1 MNIAPRAFLGFA
13 LIGALML
20 ALGVFALSQMS
31 KIRTSGEN
39 IVENSV
45 PSVRALNEF
54 TQLTLRL
61 RVLSYRLL
69 TNREA
74 DTQQK
79 TFDLFEQRNQQIR
92 TAQSNYEKLISAPEE
107 RAAYDQYV
115 QLLNQYRQLE
125 ERMKTLSRNNQVDE
139 LRTLLGNDL
148 QTNSE
153 AVNAVLAR
161 LTEINNLQ
169 AEAFNKSAA
178 QQYSTAFTWVVTM
191 LIVATGLTLLFAW
204 LLTNS
209 ITKPI
214 ANALD
219 AAEEIAKGNLT
230 RPITVDGSDE
240 AGRLLRA
247 MATMQ
252 DKLRDT
258 LQRISGSATQLA
270 SAAEELNSV
279 TDESARG
286 LTQQNNEIEQAATA
300 VNEMTSAVEEVAR
313 NAVSTS
319 EASRNATTSAGD
331 GRDLVQE
338 TVGAIERMS
347 ADVQSTATLIGNLAD
362 ESRDI
367 GKVLDVIRGLAD
379 QTNLLA
385 LNAAIEA
392 ARAGEA
398 GRGFAVVADEV
409 RALAHRTQQS
419 TSEIERM
426 IGSIQSGTE
435 QAATAVNEM
444 TSAVEE
450 VARNA
455 VSTSEASRNATTSA
469 GDGRDLVQ
477 ETVGAIE
484 RMSADVQSTASLI
497 GNLANESR
505 DIGKV
510 LDVIR
515 GLADQTNLLALNAA
529 IEAARAGEAGRGF
542 AVVADEVRALAHR
555 TQQSTSEIERMIGSI
570 QSGTEQAVDSMRNST
585 ERAEST
591 LNIARGAGMS
601 LDTINSAIVEI
612 NERNLV
618 IASAAE
624 EQAQVAREVDR
635 NLVNIRD
642 LSVQSATG
650 ANQTSAASAELSRL
664 AVDLNSMV
672 GRFSL

>member
-1 MNIAPRAFLGFA
+1 MSLRNMNIAPRAFLGFA

-45 PSVRALNEF
+45 PSIKALNEF
-54 TQLTLRL
+54 TQLSLRL

-69 TNREA
+69 VNREA
-74 DTQQK
+74 DIQQK
-79 TFDLFEQRNQQIR
+79 TYELFDQRNQQLH
-92 TAQSNYEKLISAPEE
+92 TAQAAYEKLISAADE
-107 RAAYDQYV
+107 RAAYDQLV
-115 QLLNQYRQLE
+115 QLLGQYRQLE
-125 ERMKTLSRNNQVDE
+125 DRMKTLSRNNQIDDLRALLNTE
-139 LRTLLGNDL
+139 LLS
-148 QTNSE
+148 NSD
-153 AVNAVLAR
+153 AVNAAIGR
-161 LTEINNLQ
+161 LVEINNLQ
-169 AEAFNKSAA
+169 AESLNQGAT
-178 QQYSTAFTWVVTM
+178 QQYSMAFNWVVT
-191 LIVATGLTLLFAW
+191 LLVIATGLTLLFAW

-209 ITKPI
+209 ITRPI

-247 MATMQ
+247 MSTMQ
-252 DKLRDT
+252 EKLRDT

-435 QAATAVNEM
+435 QA
-444 TSAVEE
+444 
-450 VARNA
+450 
-455 VSTSEASRNATTSA
+455 
-469 GDGRDLVQ
+469 
-477 ETVGAIE
+477 
-484 RMSADVQSTASLI
+484 
-497 GNLANESR
+497 
-505 DIGKV
+505 
-510 LDVIR
+510 
-515 GLADQTNLLALNAA
+515 
-529 IEAARAGEAGRGF
+529 
-542 AVVADEVRALAHR
+542 
-555 TQQSTSEIERMIGSI
+555 
-570 QSGTEQAVDSMRNST
+570 VDSMRNST

-601 LDTINSAIVEI
+601 LDTINTAIVEI

>member
-1 MNIAPRAFLGFA
+1 MSLRNMNIAPRAFLGFA

-31 KIRTSGEN
+31 KIRVSGET
-39 IVENSV
+39 IVQNSV
-45 PSVRALNEF
+45 PSIKALDEF

-69 TNREA
+69 TNREP
-74 DTQQK
+74 DVQQK
-79 TFDLFEQRNQQIR
+79 TYELFEQRNQQIR
-92 TAQSNYEKLISAPEE
+92 EAQTAYEKLISAPDE
-107 RAAYDQYV
+107 RAAYEQYV

-125 ERMKTLSRNNQVDE
+125 ERMKTLSRNNQLDQLQALLNTE
-139 LRTLLGNDL
+139 LLS
-148 QTNSE
+148 NSDAINA
-153 AVNAVLAR
+153 AVTR
-161 LTEINNLQ
+161 LMEINNRQ
-169 AEAFNKSAA
+169 AEMLNQGAA
-178 QQYSTAFTWVVTM
+178 QQYSTAFTWVVTL

-230 RPITVDGSDE
+230 RPIVVDGSDE

-252 DKLRDT
+252 EKLRDT

-319 EASRNATTSAGD
+319 EASKNATTSAGD

-338 TVGAIERMS
+338 TVSAIERMS

-362 ESRDI
+362 
-367 GKVLDVIRGLAD
+367 
-379 QTNLLA
+379 
-385 LNAAIEA
+385 
-392 ARAGEA
+392 
-398 GRGFAVVADEV
+398 
-409 RALAHRTQQS
+409 
-419 TSEIERM
+419 
-426 IGSIQSGTE
+426 
-435 QAATAVNEM
+435 
-444 TSAVEE
+444 
-450 VARNA
+450 
-455 VSTSEASRNATTSA
+455 
-469 GDGRDLVQ
+469 
-477 ETVGAIE
+477 
-484 RMSADVQSTASLI
+484 
-497 GNLANESR
+497 ESR

-601 LDTINSAIVEI
+601 LDTINTAIVEI

-650 ANQTSAASAELSRL
+650 ANQTTAASAELSRL

>member
-1 MNIAPRAFLGFA
+1 MSLRNMNIAPRAFLGFA
-13 LIGALML
+13 CIGALML
-20 ALGVFALSQMS
+20 FLGIFALNQMS
-31 KIRTSGEN
+31 KIRGAAEDITQS
-39 IVENSV
+39 SV
-45 PSVRALNEF
+45 PSIRALEDF

-69 TNREA
+69 TNREP
-74 DTQQK
+74 DVQQK
-79 TFDLFEQRNQQIR
+79 TLEAFELRNQQIR
-92 TAQSNYEKLISAPEE
+92 TAQVTYEKLIESREE
-107 RAAYDQYV
+107 RSAYEEYVRLLGQYH
-115 QLLNQYRQLE
+115 QIE
-125 ERMKTLSRNNQVDE
+125 ERMKSLSRSNQIEE
-139 LRTLLGNDL
+139 LRTLLNTQL
-148 QTNSE
+148 LSNSE
-153 AVNAVLAR
+153 QINAALTRLLDLNNSMANATNQKAADQYDSAFDLVVALLVLATA
-161 LTEINNLQ
+161 LT
-169 AEAFNKSAA
+169 
-178 QQYSTAFTWVVTM
+178 V
-191 LIVATGLTLLFAW
+191 LFAW
-204 LLTNS
+204 LLTRS
-209 ITKPI
+209 ITLPI
-214 ANALD
+214 AQALE
-219 AAEEIAKGNLT
+219 AAEHIAEGNLT
-230 RPITVDGSDE
+230 QSIKVDGDDE

-247 MATMQ
+247 MNKMQ
-252 DKLRDT
+252 EKLRDT

-270 SAAEELNSV
+270 SAAEELNAV

-319 EASRNATTSAGD
+319 EASKNATASAGD

-338 TVGAIERMS
+338 TVSAIERMS
-347 ADVQSTATLIGNLAD
+347 GDVQGTATLIGALAE

-426 IGSIQSGTE
+426 IGSIQ
-435 QAATAVNEM
+435 A
-444 TSAVEE
+444 
-450 VARNA
+450 
-455 VSTSEASRNATTSA
+455 
-469 GDGRDLVQ
+469 
-477 ETVGAIE
+477 
-484 RMSADVQSTASLI
+484 
-497 GNLANESR
+497 
-505 DIGKV
+505 
-510 LDVIR
+510 
-515 GLADQTNLLALNAA
+515 
-529 IEAARAGEAGRGF
+529 
-542 AVVADEVRALAHR
+542 
-555 TQQSTSEIERMIGSI
+555 
-570 QSGTEQAVDSMRNST
+570 GTEQAVDSMRNST

-591 LNIARGAGMS
+591 LNIAKGAGMS
-601 LDTINSAIVEI
+601 LDTINSAIIEI

-650 ANQTSAASAELSRL
+650 ASQTSAASSELSRL
-664 AVDLNSMV
+664 AVDLNGMV
-672 GRFSL
+672 GRFRL